1 MNPSSLT
8 PPAEPAPALFD
19 ADFMRKLETL
29 HLLARKLF
37 RGQSQNDR
45 TTLRRGMGLEFA
57 DHRRYQPGD
66 DFRYVDWNVYSRLD
80 RLFLK
85 VFTAEEDLTIHLLVD
100 TSRSMQEGR
109 PSKIDFARRVAA
121 ALGYIGLNSLD
132 RVGVVS
138 FADDLGR
145 PRPPQR
151 GRQQIVAMLRYF
163 ETLGGGGGT
172 HLNRVLRAYA
182 RQTQGLPARGGMAI
196 VISDLFDPQGYAS
209 GLDALVYAGFDAL
222 VIQVVA
228 ESEINPT
235 FSGAVRLHDVET
247 GQQRRLTV
255 NQRLL
260 ARYREKV
267 AAYVAGIETY
277 CLRRNIEYLRVVTT
291 VPFEDVVLRYLR
303 RGLYFS

>member
-1 MNPSSLT
+1 MNAAPLT

-37 RGQSQNDR
+37 RGQNQNDR

-85 VFTAEEDLTIHLLVD
+85 VFAAEEDLTIHLLVD
-100 TSRSMQEGR
+100 TSRSMQEGQ

-138 FADDLGR
+138 FADELGR

-163 ETLGGGGGT
+163 EALGCAGGT
-172 HLNRVLRAYA
+172 NLNRVLRTYA
-182 RQTQGLPARGGMAI
+182 RQSRKTGLAV
-196 VISDLFDPQGYAS
+196 VISDLFDPQGYAA
-209 GLDALVYAGFDAL
+209 GLDALAYAGFDAL

-228 ESEINPT
+228 ESEINPA
-235 FSGAVRLHDVET
+235 FNGAVRLHDVET

-260 ARYREKV
+260 DRYREKV
-267 AAYVAGIETY
+267 AAYFDEIETY

-303 RGLYFS
+303 RGLYVS

>member
-1 MNPSSLT
+1 MDASPLA
-8 PPAEPAPALFD
+8 PPAGPAPALFD

-85 VFTAEEDLTIHLLVD
+85 VFAAEEDLTIHLLVD
-100 TSRSMQEGR
+100 TSRSMQEGQ

-138 FADDLGR
+138 FADELGR

-151 GRQQIVAMLRYF
+151 GRQQIVTMLRYF
-163 ETLGGGGGT
+163 EALGCGGGT
-172 HLNRVLRAYA
+172 NLNRVLRTYA
-182 RQTQGLPARGGMAI
+182 RQTQSLPARGGLAI
-196 VISDLFDPQGYAS
+196 VISDLFDPQGYAG
-209 GLDALVYAGFDAL
+209 GLDALAYAGFDAL

-228 ESEINPT
+228 ESEINPA
-235 FSGAVRLHDVET
+235 FNGAVRLHDVET

-267 AAYVAGIETY
+267 AAYFSDIEAY

-303 RGLYFS
+303 RGLYLS

>member
-1 MNPSSLT
+1 MNTTPSTL
-8 PPAEPAPALFD
+8 PADPAPPLFD
-19 ADFMRKLETL
+19 TEFMRKLETL

-66 DFRYVDWNVYSRLD
+66 DFRYVDWNVYTRLD

-85 VFTAEEDLTIHLLVD
+85 VFAAEEDLSIHLLVD
-100 TSRSMQEGR
+100 TSRSMQEGQ
-109 PSKIDFARRVAA
+109 PSKLDFARRVAA

-138 FADDLGR
+138 FADELGR

-163 ETLGGGGGT
+163 ETLGCGGGT
-172 HLNRVLRAYA
+172 NLDHVLQTYV
-182 RQTQGLPARGGMAI
+182 RQSRKTGLAI
-196 VISDLFDPQGYAS
+196 VISDLFDPQGYAG
-209 GLDALVYAGFDAL
+209 GLDALAYAGFDAL

-235 FSGAVRLHDVET
+235 FNGAVRLHDVET

-260 ARYREKV
+260 TRYREKV
-267 AAYVAGIETY
+267 AAYFAGIETY

-291 VPFEDVVLRYLR
+291 VPFEDIVLRYLR
-303 RGLYFS
+303 RGLYLS

>member
-1 MNPSSLT
+1 MDAS
-8 PPAEPAPALFD
+8 PATIPAGPVPALFD

-85 VFTAEEDLTIHLLVD
+85 VFAAEEDLTIHLLVD
-100 TSRSMQEGR
+100 TSRSMQVGR
-109 PSKIDFARRVAA
+109 PPKIDFARRVAA

-138 FADDLGR
+138 FADELGR

-151 GRQQIVAMLRYF
+151 GRRQIVAMLRYF
-163 ETLGGGGGT
+163 EALGCGGGT
-172 HLNRVLRAYA
+172 HLNRVLRTYA
-182 RQTQGLPARGGMAI
+182 RQSRRTGLAV
-196 VISDLFDPQGYAS
+196 VISDLFDPQGYAG
-209 GLDALVYAGFDAL
+209 GLDALAYAGFDVL

-228 ESEINPT
+228 DAEINPD
-235 FSGAVRLHDVET
+235 FNGAVRLHDVET

-260 ARYREKV
+260 SRYREKV
-267 AAYVAGIETY
+267 AAYFSEVETY

-291 VPFEDVVLRYLR
+291 APFEDVVLRYLR
-303 RGLYFS
+303 RGLYLS

>member
-1 MNPSSLT
+1 MNASPLT
-8 PPAEPAPALFD
+8 PPAGPAPALFD

-85 VFTAEEDLTIHLLVD
+85 VFAAEEDLTIHLLVD
-100 TSRSMQEGR
+100 TSRSMQEGQ

-138 FADDLGR
+138 FADELGR

-151 GRQQIVAMLRYF
+151 GRQQIVTMLRYF
-163 ETLGGGGGT
+163 EALGCAGGT
-172 HLNRVLRAYA
+172 NLNRVLRTYT
-182 RQTQGLPARGGMAI
+182 RQTQSLPARGGLAI
-196 VISDLFDPQGYAS
+196 VISDLFDPQGYTA
-209 GLDALVYAGFDAL
+209 GLDALAYAGFDAL

-228 ESEINPT
+228 ESEINPA
-235 FSGAVRLHDVET
+235 FNGAVRLHDVET

-260 ARYREKV
+260 DRYREKV
-267 AAYVAGIETY
+267 AAYFADIEAY

-303 RGLYFS
+303 RGLYLR

>member
-1 MNPSSLT
+1 MNASPLT
-8 PPAEPAPALFD
+8 PPAELAPALFD

-85 VFTAEEDLTIHLLVD
+85 VFAAEEDLTIHLLVD
-100 TSRSMQEGR
+100 TSRSMQEGQ

-138 FADDLGR
+138 FADELGR

-151 GRQQIVAMLRYF
+151 GRQQIVTMLRYF
-163 ETLGGGGGT
+163 EALGCGGGT
-172 HLNRVLRAYA
+172 NLNRVLRTYA
-182 RQTQGLPARGGMAI
+182 RQTQSLPARGGLAI
-196 VISDLFDPQGYAS
+196 VISDLFDPQGYAG
-209 GLDALVYAGFDAL
+209 GLDALAYAGFDAL

-228 ESEINPT
+228 ESDVNPT

-255 NQRLL
+255 SQRLL
-260 ARYREKV
+260 ARYRDKV
-267 AAYVAGIETY
+267 AAYFDGIETY

-303 RGLYFS
+303 RGLYLS